1 MYGMADVESIER
13 LFQTVYRGPVKRVAH
28 ATGLNRLLEWGL
40 WAGYRVINGGTK
52 TLRVGDES
60 ATFAV
65 PTRSTLGVLSV
76 AETVER
82 PIYRDLLEHVRP
94 DDVFWDVGAN
104 VGTYSCLVGS
114 RLADGDGTVVS
125 FEPYPPTVDLL
136 KRNLRRNDVDATV
149 APIAL
154 GDADGT
160 TELAVRYDDEPG
172 SQEHTLAPGRR
183 ESEDVVDAVPVPVR
197 RGDTLVEDGTLPEP
211 TVLKIDAEG
220 AGPAVLA
227 GLESTLS
234 NGAPRRVYVEPHGNT
249 DELEAM
255 LTGFGFAV
263 SREYLGRHRS
273 NRNPI
278 LVATRAATGPR
289 ERVSQLLGREDEESR
304 SLRPS

>member
-1 MYGMADVESIER
+1 MAAIDSIER
-13 LFQTVYRGPVKRVAH
+13 LFQTVYRGPVKRAAH
-28 ATGLNRLLEWGL
+28 ATGINELLEWGL
-40 WAGYRVINGGTK
+40 WAGYRTLNGGEK
-52 TLRVGDES
+52 TLRIGGES

-82 PIYRDLLEHVRP
+82 PIYRDLLERVRP

-104 VGTYSCLVGS
+104 AGTYSCLVGS

-136 KRNLRRNDVDATV
+136 RRNLRRNDVDATV
-149 APIAL
+149 VPFAL

-172 SQEHTLAPGRR
+172 SQEHTLTPERR
-183 ESEDVVDAVPVPVR
+183 DSEAVVDAVTVPVR
-197 RGDTLVEDGTLPEP
+197 RGDTLVDDGTLPEP

-234 NGAPRRVYVEPHGNT
+234 TGAPRRVYVEPHGNT
-249 DELEAM
+249 DELEST
-255 LTGFGFAV
+255 LTEFGFSV
-263 SREYLGRHRS
+263 TREYLGRHRA

-278 LVATRAATGPR
+278 LVATRASTGPTG
-289 ERVSQLLGREDEESR
+289 RVSRLLGRGGEEPQS
-304 SLRPS
+304 S

>member
-1 MYGMADVESIER
+1 MAAIDSIER
-13 LFQTVYRGPVKRVAH
+13 LFQTVYRGPIKRAAH
-28 ATGLNRLLEWGL
+28 ATGINELLEWGL
-40 WAGYRVINGGTK
+40 WAGYRTINGGEK
-52 TLRVGDES
+52 TLRIDGET

-76 AETVER
+76 AETVEK
-82 PIYRDLLEHVRP
+82 PIYRDLLERVRP

-104 VGTYSCLVGS
+104 AGTYSCLVGS
-114 RLADGDGTVVS
+114 RLAGDGAAVS

-136 KRNLRRNDVDATV
+136 RRNLRRNGVDATV
-149 APIAL
+149 APFAL

-172 SQEHTLAPGRR
+172 SQEHTLTPERR
-183 ESEDVVDAVPVPVR
+183 ESADVVDTVTVPVR
-197 RGDTLVEDGTLPEP
+197 RGDTLVDDGTLPEP

-234 NGAPRRVYVEPHGNT
+234 NGAVRRVYVEPHGNT
-249 DELEAM
+249 DELEST
-255 LTGFGFAV
+255 LTEFGFSVA
-263 SREYLGRHRS
+263 REYLGRHRS

-278 LVATRAATGPR
+278 LVARQGSTGSTG
-289 ERVSQLLGREDEESR
+289 RVSRLLGRGGEEP
-304 SLRPS
+304 RPS